1 MTDAN
6 KPRKI
11 KDLKARLGR
20 TIAPNTPGGGD
31 DEAVPAP
38 NVGSAAVAPPAVA
51 ASVPPPGGAPAPP
64 GLPTPKPAVPARGGV
79 GAPPFAPPAATP
91 FGQPAAKPSA
101 PPPSDPF
108 SAAPVA
114 AGPQEVRL
122 VFDERPVEDEE
133 IGRKKRSRNYLLLGL
148 GLGLGIILGYGAGSM
163 MNDRKT
169 YNAAVRDGKDLYE
182 AVRTASGTVTEAQRL
197 VDQAVTAARGAPGKA
212 PSVDYTAMEA
222 LRGLSKPFE
231 ANVFSRKN
239 YNLFEP
245 ATVDGLFDYY
255 NHINTIW
262 GRMEALVASTSGEQR
277 RNELNEAAEA
287 VEGAAAL
294 TGCMLAIEED
304 RWVCNLGYVRTD
316 EGGGSKV
323 HIRASRRARQEAER
337 ELYAGG
343 EPETNQV
350 VLINTAASMG
360 VLGEQSSLFAEY
372 VRDIGQLKAM
382 LDETVTLQGTLEQSL
397 GQIAANE
404 EIFTF

>member
-1 MTDAN
+1 MTDAK

-20 TIAPNTPGGGD
+20 TIAPNTPGEDD

-38 NVGSAAVAPPAVA
+38 NVGGAAVPAPA
-51 ASVPPPGGAPAPP
+51 AAADPVPPPGGIVAPP
-64 GLPTPKPAVPARGGV
+64 AAVKPKPKPAVPGPGGIV
-79 GAPPFAPPAATP
+79 APPFAQKQAA
-91 FGQPAAKPSA
+91 PST

-122 VFDERPVEDEE
+122 VFDDRPVEDDEV
-133 IGRKKRSRNYLLLGL
+133 GRKKRSRNYLLLGL
-148 GLGLGIILGYGAGSM
+148 GLALGIILGYGTGSM

-182 AVRTASGTVTEAQRL
+182 AVRTASTTVTEAQRL
-197 VDQAVTAARGAPGKA
+197 IDQAVTAARGAPGKA
-212 PSVDYTAMEA
+212 PAVDYAAMDS

-262 GRMEALVASTSGEQR
+262 GRIEGMVASTSGEQR

-294 TGCMLAIEED
+294 TGCMLAVEED
-304 RWVCNLGYVRTD
+304 RWVCNLGYVRID

-323 HIRASRRARQEAER
+323 YVRASRRARQEAER
-337 ELYAGG
+337 EIYAGG
-343 EPETNQV
+343 EPTEGQV

-372 VRDIGQLKAM
+372 VRDISQLKAM

-404 EIFTF
+404 EIFAF